1 MKLLLKRIYTCK
13 DYTIGHLY
21 IDGQYAMDTIEDCDR
36 GLDSNMPLSKL
47 QQLKIKD
54 ITAIPTGT
62 YTILMSYSPKFAKTK
77 FGLKYGG
84 KVPQIMN
91 VPAWEGVRIHPANY
105 ASELSGC
112 VAPGLNKIKGA
123 VLESTICYYK
133 LMDNYIMPAINKGEK
148 ITLTIDNSKYH
159 NV

>member
-1 MKLLLKRIYTCK
+1 
-13 DYTIGHLY
+13 
-21 IDGQYAMDTIEDCDR
+21 
-36 GLDSNMPLSKL
+36 
-47 QQLKIKD
+47 
-54 ITAIPTGT
+54 
-62 YTILMSYSPKFAKTK
+62 MSYSPKFAKTK

-112 VAPGLNKIKGA
+112 VAPGLNKTKGA
-123 VLESTICYYK
+123 VLESTKCYYK